1 MTAMLE
7 NIRVIDLTTVV
18 FGPYAT
24 QMLADMGADVIKVEP
39 PEGDQM
45 RQAGRPKQV
54 RGMGPV
60 HMTLNRGKRSI
71 ALDLRQPADAD
82 VMRGLLADAD
92 VFIHNVR
99 GAGIARLGFDYESV
113 RAIRPD
119 IIYVHCVG
127 FGSDGPYAGLQ
138 AYDDVIQAAT
148 GTATLLPR
156 ADGDARPRFL
166 PSLIAD
172 KVSGLYGTQAVLA
185 ALFHRQRT
193 GEGQLVEV
201 PMFECF
207 AQFMLQEHLY
217 GEVHEDP
224 VQPAGYPRQVDPH
237 RQPFPT
243 RDGWVSIVP
252 YTAQTIARVFEVL
265 EATDVFDDPR
275 FATDLD
281 RLRNVSL
288 LYAEIARR
296 TPARTS
302 AEWVGIMNAAGVPCM
317 EVRDVQDIRRDPH
330 LTAVDFFHHREH
342 PTEGGYVE
350 MRLPIRFAAAP
361 ARELAHPPAI
371 DEHGPALRAEV
382 ERRRN
387 R

>member
-1 MTAMLE
+1 MTTLLE

-45 RQAGRPKQV
+45 RQAGRPKQG

-71 ALDLRQPADAD
+71 ALDLKQPADAE

-92 VFIHNVR
+92 VFVHNVR

-148 GTATLLPR
+148 GTTTLLPR
-156 ADGDARPRFL
+156 ADGDARPRFV

-217 GEVHEDP
+217 GEVHDDP

-252 YTAQTIARVFEVL
+252 YTAHTIARVFEVL
-265 EATDVFDDPR
+265 EATEVFDDPR

-302 AEWVGIMNAAGVPCM
+302 AEWVRILNAAGVPCM
-317 EVRDVQDIRRDPH
+317 EVRDLQDIRSDPH
-330 LTAVDFFHHREH
+330 LAAVDFFHHRDH

-350 MRLPIRFAAAP
+350 MRLPIRFAAMP
-361 ARELAHPPAI
+361 ARDLAHPPAI
-371 DEHGPALRAEV
+371 DEHGPALRAEAQ
-382 ERRRN
+382 RRHKR
-387 R
+387 

>member
-1 MTAMLE
+1 MTTLLE

-71 ALDLRQPADAD
+71 ALDLKQPADAE

-92 VFIHNVR
+92 VFVHNVR

-148 GTATLLPR
+148 GTTTLLPR
-156 ADGDARPRFL
+156 ADGEARPRFV

-172 KVSGLYGTQAVLA
+172 KVSGLYGAQAVLA

-217 GEVHEDP
+217 GEVHDDP

-252 YTAQTIARVFEVL
+252 YTAHTIARVFEVL
-265 EATDVFDDPR
+265 EATEVFDDPR

-302 AEWVGIMNAAGVPCM
+302 AEWVRILNAAGVPCM
-317 EVRDVQDIRRDPH
+317 EVRDLQDIRRDPH
-330 LTAVDFFHHREH
+330 LAAVDFFHHRDH

-350 MRLPIRFAAAP
+350 MRLPIRFAAMP
-361 ARELAHPPAI
+361 ARDLAHPPAI
-371 DEHGPALRAEV
+371 DEHGPALRAEAQ
-382 ERRRN
+382 RRHKR
-387 R
+387 

>member
-1 MTAMLE
+1 
-7 NIRVIDLTTVV
+7 
-18 FGPYAT
+18 
-24 QMLADMGADVIKVEP
+24 MLADMGADVIKVEP

-45 RQAGRPKQV
+45 RQAGRPKQG

-71 ALDLRQPADAD
+71 ARPEAAGRCGGHARPA
-82 VMRGLLADAD
+82 RRCRR
-92 VFIHNVR
+92 VR
-99 GAGIARLGFDYESV
+99 SQRARCRHRPPGVRPESV
-113 RAIRPD
+113 GAIRPD

-148 GTATLLPR
+148 GTTTLLPR
-156 ADGDARPRFL
+156 ADGDARPRFV

-172 KVSGLYGTQAVLA
+172 KVSGLYGAQAVLA

-217 GEVHEDP
+217 GEVHDDP

-252 YTAQTIARVFEVL
+252 YTAHTIARVFEVL
-265 EATDVFDDPR
+265 EATEVFDDPR

-302 AEWVGIMNAAGVPCM
+302 AEWVRILNAAGVPAWKCAIC
-317 EVRDVQDIRRDPH
+317 RISAAIRTWPRWISS
-330 LTAVDFFHHREH
+330 TIA
-342 PTEGGYVE
+342 T
-350 MRLPIRFAAAP
+350 IRPKAAAWKCACP
-361 ARELAHPPAI
+361 SVSPPCRHETSRIRPPSTNTAPPCAPKRNAATSADHAPGRAI
-371 DEHGPALRAEV
+371 
-382 ERRRN
+382 
-387 R
+387 